1 MEVFAKTFNAWG
13 ATLTVDP
20 DGQGKYSW
28 KILVEDRRRG
38 APLVRC
44 ITSPVGF
51 PSVGETIVDGR
62 AALEVLVP
70 EPVPINN
77 DSALSPSPRPTDRR
91 H

>member
-28 KILVEDRRRG
+28 KIMVEDRRHGLPR
-38 APLVRC
+38 VRC
-44 ITSPVGF
+44 ISSPVGF
-51 PSVGETIVDGR
+51 SSVNETIIDGR

-70 EPVPINN
+70 EPWP
-77 DSALSPSPRPTDRR
+77 AK